1 MQIDW
6 WTFIAQIINIV
17 ILLFLLRKFLY
28 IPVLRAVEARQKLI
42 ADELQEAANAKKRA
56 LKLTD
61 ECTKRLSEIEAQ
73 KQKILA
79 KANTDAG
86 KFAESLMIEAQE
98 QYKNA
103 RQQWQNKLTGEQQ
116 SFEAA
121 VRNLIAEYFT
131 IFADK
136 ALTEMA
142 DVHLN
147 DLIVAK
153 FIDKLA
159 DIKPEETLEN
169 KDKIEIQ
176 SAQPLNQKN
185 RDLLQKSLQKQFN
198 LPANI
203 KFDYTINQALIGG
216 IIIQADDRQISWNL
230 ADYMQ
235 EFQGKINTEMQ
246 QLFKGS

>member
-6 WTFIAQIINIV
+6 WTFIAQIINLV

-28 IPVLRAVEARQKLI
+28 IPVLKAVEARQKLI

-61 ECTKRLSEIEAQ
+61 ECNKRLADIEAQ

-79 KANTDAG
+79 QTSIDAG
-86 KFAESLMIEAQE
+86 KLADSLMSEAQE

-103 RQQWQNKLTGEQQ
+103 RQQWQNKLIGEQQ
-116 SFEAA
+116 SFETA

-131 IFADK
+131 GFAER
-136 ALTEMA
+136 ALTQMA
-142 DVHLN
+142 DIHLN

-198 LPANI
+198 LPADI
-203 KFDYTINQALIGG
+203 KFDYTINQTLIGG
-216 IIIQADDRQISWNL
+216 IIIQAEDEQISWNL

-235 EFQGKINTEMQ
+235 EFQEQMNTEMQ
-246 QLFKGS
+246 QLVKRS